1 MCSLRSAVCTS
12 FAWHFIGGSLGVQPS
27 LCGLYKLCMAFYRWQ
42 FGFATFTLRSA
53 QALRQFLLSYFHC
66 SEKVLPLQLNKKYF
80 LNKKTL
86 SLPLFC
92 RVTQE
97 GGSPSGSRTS
107 TRKGPKGEGY
117 RGETQRKSRNKK
129 VKRYFCNVWKL
140 KMIFYGLFTFWYV
153 YSYNMFNCELKISIQ
168 QIKTNFVPEELKL

>member
-1 MCSLRSAVCTS
+1 MCSLHSAVCTS
-12 FAWHFIGGSLGVQPS
+12 FAWHFIGGSLGLQHS
-27 LCGLYKLCMAFYRWQ
+27 LCGLHKLCMAFYRWQ
-42 FGFATFTLRSA
+42 FGSATFTLRFA

-66 SEKVLPLQLNKKYF
+66 REKVSPLQLNKKYI

-129 VKRYFCNVWKL
+129 VKRYFCNV
-140 KMIFYGLFTFWYV
+140 
-153 YSYNMFNCELKISIQ
+153 
-168 QIKTNFVPEELKL
+168 

>member
-1 MCSLRSAVCTS
+1 MCSLHSAVCTS
-12 FAWHFIGGSLGVQPS
+12 FACHFIGGSLGVQHS
-27 LCGLYKLCMAFYRWQ
+27 LCGLHKLCMSFYRWQFGLCGLHKLCMAFYRWQ
-42 FGFATFTLRSA
+42 FGSATFTLRFA
-53 QALRQFLLSYFHC
+53 EALRQFLLSYFHC
-66 SEKVLPLQLNKKYF
+66 SEKVSPLQLNKKYF

-129 VKRYFCNVWKL
+129 VKRYFCNV
-140 KMIFYGLFTFWYV
+140 
-153 YSYNMFNCELKISIQ
+153 
-168 QIKTNFVPEELKL
+168 